1 MPSVKVWTCLLS
13 QQLLENIG
21 RMLNGINYFYTNTP
35 RLCWLAYTFQGNT
48 LWLSVPLYEK
58 QFSPNGDVT
67 QCELEM

>member
-13 QQLLENIG
+13 QQLLEIIG
-21 RMLNGINYFYTNTP
+21 RMLNGINYFYTNIP
-35 RLCWLAYTFQGNT
+35 RLCWLAYTLHDFF
-48 LWLSVPLYEK
+48 VPIYEK